1 MLHRLVEL
9 PFRYFCEPR
18 CRQVLLPILLC
29 AVLHEP
35 ANLRILSSCLS
46 PEHLVTFLKTQSLAV
61 GTTNQA
67 GATQAAGATQVA
79 GATQAAVGTP
89 PPLAPAVL
97 ADDPSELPMVSLEYG
112 LAARVPPA
120 LWPACMRYL
129 SERPE
134 SPMPGL
140 IDGVEPPPSAVMSE
154 GTAAAALEVE
164 KAGAT
169 TGKKFTS
176 QAALV
181 TPPPAPPPPPPPP
194 PPFEPPER
202 AAAPAVPPILGL
214 ARSKWGDSDEEPE
227 TTPVPTT
234 PTWRREAEPLLSAF
248 PAHSRRACPQ
258 RSPQNRLHLRRHAS
272 SSRLLSRRAAS
283 SSLRS
288 KILSL
293 GKDAEPMR
301 LNGMQGMQNIHVQN
315 IHGAGLRAGGGV
327 SSGWD
332 REITD

>member
-97 ADDPSELPMVSLEYG
+97 AEDPLELPMVSLEYG

-181 TPPPAPPPPPPPP
+181 TPPPPP

-202 AAAPAVPPILGL
+202 AAAPAVPPILVSSRLG
-214 ARSKWGDSDEEPE
+214 ATRRSALGPRLDSP
-227 TTPVPTT
+227 
-234 PTWRREAEPLLSAF
+234 
-248 PAHSRRACPQ
+248 
-258 RSPQNRLHLRRHAS
+258 AS
-272 SSRLLSRRAAS
+272 SSS
-283 SSLRS
+283 
-288 KILSL
+288 
-293 GKDAEPMR
+293 P
-301 LNGMQGMQNIHVQN
+301 
-315 IHGAGLRAGGGV
+315 
-327 SSGWD
+327 
-332 REITD
+332 

>member
-18 CRQVLLPILLC
+18 CRQVLLPTLLC

-35 ANLRILSSCLS
+35 VNLRILSSSLS

-97 ADDPSELPMVSLEYG
+97 ADDPSELPMVSLENG

-134 SPMPGL
+134 SPMPGP

-202 AAAPAVPPILGL
+202 TAAPAVPPILGL

-227 TTPVPTT
+227 TTPVAHHADVAARGGAT
-234 PTWRREAEPLLSAF
+234 PISVSRPFSPSMPAAEPSK
-248 PAHSRRACPQ
+248 
-258 RSPQNRLHLRRHAS
+258 SPPF
-272 SSRLLSRRAAS
+272 AAPRVVKP
-283 SSLRS
+283 LIEQAR
-288 KILSL
+288 SL
-293 GKDAEPMR
+293 GKDMPS
-301 LNGMQGMQNIHVQN
+301 L
-315 IHGAGLRAGGGV
+315 
-327 SSGWD
+327 
-332 REITD
+332 